1 MSLLYNLSMDDR
13 VGHEE
18 SSRRRGVLGRLRTVE
33 PASDAGIDQ
42 LLRHVRASSPK
53 ADLKLIEKAYGF
65 AADSHR
71 EQFRASGEQFIE
83 HPLAVA
89 EILADL
95 GLDTVSLV
103 SSLLHDVVEDTPLT
117 LVDIEAEFGP
127 QVREIIDGLTKL
139 DKIEFRTREEHQ
151 AENLR
156 KMMLAIARDPR
167 VLLIKLAD
175 RLHNM
180 RTIAHLP
187 RDKQEQKARETIEI
201 YSPLAN
207 RLGIHQIRWQLEDLS
222 FATLYPKQFDEIVR
236 MVEERQP
243 ERDALLASVVS
254 ELEEAFK
261 RAKIKADVSG
271 RPKHYYSIY
280 EKMIVRGK
288 EFGEIFDLVGI
299 RVLVDD
305 LRDCYAALGTIHAL
319 WRPVPG
325 RFKDYIAMP
334 KFNMYQSLHTAVLG
348 PGGKPL
354 EIQIRTHTMHT
365 TAQYGIA
372 AHWKYKEGKGAKAGE
387 ADLGWLQQ
395 MLEWQKE
402 LKDPKEFMESLRIDL
417 YKDEVFVFTPKGDV
431 LSFPQ
436 GATPIDFAY
445 AIHTE
450 VGHRCIG
457 GRVNNR
463 LVPLDYQ
470 LETGD
475 TVEVLTSKA
484 PAAAP
489 SQDWL
494 AIVRTPRARNK
505 IRQWFSRERRE
516 DAMERGREELLRAL
530 RREGLSIQETLRS
543 DALVMVAK
551 EMKFPN
557 IEAMEAAIGEGHTS
571 AQAVAQRIAHEV
583 VEEED
588 VVAPS
593 ASPVRMRHPSEHG
606 VLVKGID
613 DVLARLARCC
623 TPVPGDPI
631 IGFVTRGRGV
641 SVHRTDCPNGRALA
655 NDAGRMLEVS
665 WDTAKTAS
673 FQVSILVEALDRTK
687 LLRDVTTTIS
697 ELGVNILSASS
708 QTNPRTRTA
717 ALKFTLELGDPAHLE
732 HIIAQV
738 KRVEAV
744 YDAYRMVPGHAKR

>member
-1 MSLLYNLSMDDR
+1 M
-13 VGHEE
+13 EE
-18 SSRRRGVLGRLRTVE
+18 RLAPDESRRRGVLGRLRTVE
-33 PASDAGIDQ
+33 VPPSPGLDQ
-42 LLRHVRASSPK
+42 LAKRVRAQSPK
-53 ADLKLIEKAYGF
+53 ADLKMIEKAYEY

-71 EQFRASGEQFIE
+71 DQFRVSGDPFIE

-95 GLDTVSLV
+95 GLDTITL
-103 SSLLHDVVEDTPLT
+103 SSALLHDVVEDTPLS
-117 LVDIEAEFGP
+117 LDDIETEFGP
-127 QVREIIDGLTKL
+127 VVREIIDGLTKL
-139 DKIEFRTREEHQ
+139 DKIEFRTREHQQ
-151 AENLR
+151 AENMR
-156 KMMLAIARDPR
+156 KMMLAIAKDPR

-180 RTIAHLP
+180 RTIGHLP
-187 RDKQEQKARETIEI
+187 RDKQEAKARETIEI

-254 ELEEAFK
+254 DLDAALS
-261 RAKIKADVSG
+261 RAKIKAEVSG

-305 LRDCYAALGTIHAL
+305 VRDCYAALGTIHAL
-319 WRPVPG
+319 WKPVPG

-348 PGGKPL
+348 SGGKPL
-354 EIQIRTHTMHT
+354 ELQIRTHHMHS

-372 AHWKYKEGKGAKAGE
+372 AHWKYKEGKNAKGE
-387 ADLGWLQQ
+387 ADLSWLQQ
-395 MLEWQKE
+395 MLEWQRE
-402 LKDPKEFMESLRIDL
+402 LSDPKEFMESLKIDL
-417 YKDEVFVFTPKGDV
+417 YRDEVFVFTPKGDV
-431 LSFPQ
+431 MSFPA

-445 AIHTE
+445 TIHTE

-457 GRVNNR
+457 GRVNGR

-475 TVEVLTSKA
+475 TVEILTSKA
-484 PAAAP
+484 PSAAP

-516 DAMERGREELLRAL
+516 DAMERGRDELLRAL
-530 RREGLSIQETLRS
+530 RREGMSIQQTLRS
-543 DALVMVAK
+543 DALAIVAK
-551 EMKFPN
+551 EMN
-557 IEAMEAAIGEGHTS
+557 YASLEALQAAIGEGHAS
-571 AQAVAQRIAHEV
+571 AQSVAQRIAHEAF
-583 VEEED
+583 EED
-588 VVAPS
+588 DVATQP
-593 ASPVRMRHPSEHG
+593 APTPVRMRPPSEHG
-606 VLVKGID
+606 VVVKGID

-641 SVHRTDCPNGRALA
+641 SVHRIDCPNGKALA
-655 NDAGRMLEVS
+655 QESDRLLEVA
-665 WDTAKTAS
+665 WDTARQTS
-673 FQVSILVEALDRTK
+673 FQVSIIVEALDRTK

-697 ELGVNILSASS
+697 DLGVNILSASS

-717 ALKFTLELGDPAHLE
+717 ALKFTVELADPTHLE
-732 HIIAQV
+732 HILAQV
-738 KRVEAV
+738 KRIEAV
-744 YDAYRMVPGHAKR
+744 YDAYRLVPGRSGTRAGG

>member
-1 MSLLYNLSMDDR
+1 
-13 VGHEE
+13 
-18 SSRRRGVLGRLRTVE
+18 
-33 PASDAGIDQ
+33 
-42 LLRHVRASSPK
+42 
-53 ADLKLIEKAYGF
+53 
-65 AADSHR
+65 
-71 EQFRASGEQFIE
+71 
-83 HPLAVA
+83 
-89 EILADL
+89 
-95 GLDTVSLV
+95 
-103 SSLLHDVVEDTPLT
+103 
-117 LVDIEAEFGP
+117 
-127 QVREIIDGLTKL
+127 
-139 DKIEFRTREEHQ
+139 
-151 AENLR
+151 
-156 KMMLAIARDPR
+156 
-167 VLLIKLAD
+167 
-175 RLHNM
+175 
-180 RTIAHLP
+180 
-187 RDKQEQKARETIEI
+187 
-201 YSPLAN
+201 
-207 RLGIHQIRWQLEDLS
+207 
-222 FATLYPKQFDEIVR
+222 
-236 MVEERQP
+236 
-243 ERDALLASVVS
+243 
-254 ELEEAFK
+254 
-261 RAKIKADVSG
+261 
-271 RPKHYYSIY
+271 
-280 EKMIVRGK
+280 
-288 EFGEIFDLVGI
+288 
-299 RVLVDD
+299 
-305 LRDCYAALGTIHAL
+305 
-319 WRPVPG
+319 VPG

-372 AHWKYKEGKGAKAGE
+372 AHWKYKEGKGAKGGE

-402 LKDPKEFMESLRIDL
+402 LKDPREFMESLRIDL

-494 AIVRTPRARNK
+494 SIVQTPRARNK

-551 EMKFPN
+551 EMKFSN
-557 IEAMEAAIGEGHTS
+557 IEALEAAIGEGHIS
-571 AQAVAQRIAHEV
+571 AQSVAQRIAHEV

-588 VVAPS
+588 PVAPS

-641 SVHRTDCPNGRALA
+641 SVHRADCPNGRALA
-655 NDAGRMLEVS
+655 NDAGRLLEVS
-665 WDTAKTAS
+665 WDAAKSAS

-732 HIIAQV
+732 HILAQV
-738 KRVEAV
+738 KRVDAV

>member
-1 MSLLYNLSMDDR
+1 MLA
-13 VGHEE
+13 
-18 SSRRRGVLGRLRTVE
+18 RLRTVE
-33 PASDAGIDQ
+33 TPPDQGLDA
-42 LLRHVRASSPK
+42 LLKRLKVASPK
-53 ADLKLIEKAYGF
+53 ADVRQVQKAYEY
-65 AADSHR
+65 AAQSHR
-71 EQFRASGEQFIE
+71 DQFRVSGEQFIE

-89 EILADL
+89 DIMCDL
-95 GLDTVSLV
+95 WPDTTTIV

-117 LVDIEAEFGP
+117 LDDIEGEFGAE
-127 QVREIIDGLTKL
+127 VRLIIDGLTKL
-139 DKIEFRTREEHQ
+139 DKIEFRTREQQQ
-151 AENLR
+151 AENIR
-156 KMMLAIARDPR
+156 KMMLAMAKDIR
-167 VLLIKLAD
+167 VLYIKLAD

-180 RTIAHLP
+180 RTIGHMP
-187 RDKQEQKARETIEI
+187 RDKQEIKARETLEVF
-201 YSPLAN
+201 SPLAN
-207 RLGIHQIRWQLEDLS
+207 RLGIYQLRWQLEDLA

-236 MVEERQP
+236 MVEDRQP
-243 ERDALLASVVS
+243 ERDALLREVVN

-261 RAKIKADVSG
+261 RTKIKADVSG

-305 LRDCYAALGTIHAL
+305 VRDCYGALGAIHAL
-319 WRPVPG
+319 WKPIPG

-348 PGGKPL
+348 LGGKPL
-354 EIQIRTHTMHT
+354 EIQIRTAAMHR

-372 AHWKYKEGKGAKAGE
+372 AHWKYKDAKQGRGE
-387 ADLGWLQQ
+387 ADLAWLQQ
-395 MLEWQKE
+395 MLEWQRE
-402 LKDPKEFMESLRIDL
+402 LSDPKEFMESLKIDL
-417 YKDEVFVFTPKGDV
+417 YADEVFVFTPKGDV
-431 LSFPQ
+431 LSFPRSS
-436 GATPIDFAY
+436 TPIDFAY

-457 GRVNNR
+457 GRVNGR

-484 PAAAP
+484 PNAGP

-494 AIVRTPRARNK
+494 NLVKTPRARNK

-516 DAMERGREELLRAL
+516 DAMERGREDLIRAL

-543 DALVMVAK
+543 DSLAGVAK
-551 EMKFPN
+551 ELGHTSV
-557 IEAMEAAIGEGHTS
+557 EALEAAIGEGHVG
-571 AQAVAQRIAHEV
+571 AQTVAQRIAHEV
-583 VEEED
+583 LEEED
-588 VVAPS
+588 IVSAPTT
-593 ASPVRMRHPSEHG
+593 VRMRPSSEHG
-606 VLVKGID
+606 VVVRGLD

-623 TPVPGDPI
+623 TPVPGDAI

-641 SVHRTDCPNGRALA
+641 SVHRADCPNGKALA
-655 NDAGRMLEVS
+655 AESGRMLEVS
-665 WDTAKTAS
+665 WDPARPS
-673 FQVSILVEALDRTK
+673 VFQVAILVEALDRQK

-697 ELGVNILSASS
+697 DLGVNILSASS
-708 QTNPRTRTA
+708 MTNPKTRTA
-717 ALKFTLELGDPAHLE
+717 ALKFTVELADPTHLE
-732 HIIAQV
+732 HIIASV

-744 YDAYRMVPGHAKR
+744 FDAYRIVPGHARAGR

>member
-1 MSLLYNLSMDDR
+1 MEER
-13 VGHEE
+13 AGQEE

-33 PASDAGIDQ
+33 PAPTAGFDQ
-42 LLRHVRASSPK
+42 LARNVRASNPK
-53 ADLKLIEKAYGF
+53 ADLKLIEKAYAY

-71 EQFRASGEQFIE
+71 DQFRASGEQFIE

-89 EILADL
+89 GIMVDL
-95 GLDTVSLV
+95 WPETTTIVAA
-103 SSLLHDVVEDTPLT
+103 LLHDVVEDTPLT
-117 LVDIEAEFGP
+117 LDDIDGEFGAE
-127 QVREIIDGLTKL
+127 VREIIDGLTKL
-139 DKIEFRTREEHQ
+139 DKIEFRTREHQQ
-151 AENLR
+151 AENIR
-156 KMMLAIARDPR
+156 KMMVAMAQDIR
-167 VLLIKLAD
+167 VLYIKLAD

-187 RDKQEQKARETIEI
+187 RDRQEAKARETIEI

-207 RLGIHQIRWQLEDLS
+207 RLGIHQIRWQLEDLA
-222 FATLYPKQFDEIVR
+222 FATLYPKQFEEIVH

-243 ERDALLASVVS
+243 ERDALLASVVA
-254 ELEEAFK
+254 ELDEAL
-261 RAKIKADVSG
+261 RRTKIKAEVSG

-299 RVLVDD
+299 RVLMEEV
-305 LRDCYAALGTIHAL
+305 RDCYAALGTIHAL
-319 WRPVPG
+319 WKPVPG

-354 EIQIRTHTMHT
+354 EIQIRTQTMHR

-372 AHWKYKEGKGAKAGE
+372 AHWKYKEGKGGGAGE

-395 MLEWQKE
+395 MLEWQRE
-402 LKDPKEFMESLRIDL
+402 LSDPKEFMENLRVDL

-431 LSFPQ
+431 LSFPR

-457 GRVNNR
+457 GRVNAR

-475 TVEVLTSKA
+475 TVEVLTSKT
-484 PAAAP
+484 PNAAP

-494 AIVRTPRARNK
+494 TIVRTPRARNK

-516 DAMERGREELLRAL
+516 DAMERGRDELLRAL

-543 DALVMVAK
+543 DALAIVAK
-551 EMKFPN
+551 EMRFASV
-557 IEAMEAAIGEGHTS
+557 EALEAAIGEGHAS
-571 AQAVAQRIAHEV
+571 AQSIAQRIAHEV
-583 VEEED
+583 LEEED
-588 VVAPS
+588 SVTTPGT
-593 ASPVRMRHPSEHG
+593 PVRMRHPSEHG
-606 VLVKGID
+606 VVVKGID

-623 TPVPGDPI
+623 TPVPGDSI

-641 SVHRTDCPNGRALA
+641 SVHRADCPNGKALA
-655 NDAGRMLEVS
+655 QESGRLLEVA
-665 WDTAKTAS
+665 WDAAKPAS
-673 FQVSILVEALDRTK
+673 FLVSILVEALDRTK

-697 ELGVNILSASS
+697 DLGVNILSASS

-738 KRVEAV
+738 KRIEAV
-744 YDAYRMVPGHAKR
+744 YDAYRMVPGHSGLRA

>member
-1 MSLLYNLSMDDR
+1 MEERL
-13 VGHEE
+13 GHEE

-33 PASDAGIDQ
+33 QAPSAGFDQ
-42 LLRHVRASSPK
+42 LARHVRASSPK
-53 ADLKLIEKAYGF
+53 ADLKLIEKAYDF
-65 AADSHR
+65 AAESHR
-71 EQFRASGEQFIE
+71 DQFRASGEQFIE

-95 GLDTVSLV
+95 GLDTVALASA
-103 SSLLHDVVEDTPLT
+103 LLHDVVEDTPLT
-117 LVDIEAEFGP
+117 LHDIETEFGP

-139 DKIEFRTREEHQ
+139 DKIEFRTREQHQ

-156 KMMLAIARDPR
+156 KMMIAIARDPR

-187 RDKQEQKARETIEI
+187 RDKQEAKARETIEI

-243 ERDALLASVVS
+243 ERDALLENVVS
-254 ELEEAFK
+254 ELDEAL
-261 RAKIKADVSG
+261 RRSKIKAEVSG

-299 RVLVDD
+299 RVLVEE
-305 LRDCYAALGTIHAL
+305 LRDCYGALGTIHAL
-319 WRPVPG
+319 WKPVPG

-354 EIQIRTHTMHT
+354 EIQIRTQGMHR

-372 AHWKYKEGKGAKAGE
+372 AHWKYKEAKGGKGSE

-402 LKDPKEFMESLRIDL
+402 LSDPREFMESLRIDL

-436 GATPIDFAY
+436 GSTSVDFAY

-457 GRVNNR
+457 GRVNGR

-484 PAAAP
+484 PNAAP

-494 AIVRTPRARNK
+494 SMVRTPRARNK

-543 DALVMVAK
+543 DALVIVAK
-551 EMKFPN
+551 EMKFSSV
-557 IEAMEAAIGEGHTS
+557 EALEAAIGAGHAS
-571 AQAVAQRIAHEV
+571 AQSVAQRIAHEV
-583 VEEED
+583 LEEED
-588 VVAPS
+588 VAAQNVT
-593 ASPVRMRHPSEHG
+593 PVRMRPPSEHG
-606 VLVKGID
+606 VVVKGID

-641 SVHRTDCPNGRALA
+641 SVHRADCPNGRALA
-655 NDAGRMLEVS
+655 QESGRLLEVA
-665 WDTAKTAS
+665 WDAAKSAS
-673 FQVSILVEALDRTK
+673 FQVAIIVEALDRTK
-687 LLRDVTTTIS
+687 LLRDVTTMIS
-697 ELGVNILSASS
+697 DLGVNILSASS

-717 ALKFTLELGDPAHLE
+717 ALRFTLELGDPAHLE
-732 HIIAQV
+732 HILTQV

-744 YDAYRMVPGHAKR
+744 YDAYRMIPGRGGTRAKR